1 MKDVFPLTILSNI
14 LCPKQKY
21 CPGAK
26 YAGTKRFSLNA
37 AKAEKD

>member
-1 MKDVFPLTILSNI
+1 MLAVRPKI

-21 CPGAK
+21 CPSAK